1 MALNANVN
9 LDAIELLPIKK
20 QSSQNNLLS
29 NNAGVLLTS
38 TPKMKRANA
47 STKKLQFSTP
57 EFSVTPIA
65 ALPGSSNRVMIP
77 NRKR

>member
-1 MALNANVN
+1 MALNSNISA
-9 LDAIELLPIKK
+9 DAIELLPINKHA
-20 QSSQNNLLS
+20 SQNNLGI
-29 NNAGVLLTS
+29 NNAAASTS

-47 STKKLQFSTP
+47 SIKKLQFSTP